1 MPTVLYAEDD
11 FEHRAMMRV
20 IMKNT
25 DITLVEASDGQEA
38 LQKIQHQHPDLILLD
53 LFMPKLDGHGV
64 MEALKSDP
72 QTRQIPI
79 IVLTAWSTGDNRR
92 RAKKAG
98 AMDFVAKPYDPIELV
113 KIIKDR
119 LAGKTGPGQIIFAY
133 G

>member
-11 FEHRAMMRV
+11 VEHRTMMRV
-20 IMKNT
+20 IMRNT

-38 LQKIQHQHPDLILLD
+38 LQKIQHQCPDLILLD

-72 QTRQIPI
+72 ETRHIPI
-79 IVLTAWSTGDNRR
+79 IVLSAWSTGDNRN
-92 RAKKAG
+92 RAKNAG
-98 AMDFVAKPYDPIELV
+98 ALDFIAKPYDPLELV
-113 KIIKDR
+113 RIVKHY
-119 LAGKTGPGQIIFAY
+119 LPGKADASQASFAY

>member
-25 DITLVEASDGQEA
+25 DITLVEASNGQEA
-38 LQKIQHQHPDLILLD
+38 LQKIQHQHPDLVLLD

-72 QTRQIPI
+72 QTRHIPI
-79 IVLTAWSTGDNRR
+79 IVLSAWSTGDNRK
-92 RAKKAG
+92 RAQKAG
-98 AMDFVAKPYDPIELV
+98 AMDFIAKPYDPIELV
-113 KIIKDR
+113 KTIKNR
-119 LAGKTGPGQIIFAY
+119 LADKTGPSQIVFAY

>member
-20 IMKNT
+20 ILKST
-25 DITLVEASDGQEA
+25 DITLVEASNGQEA
-38 LQKIQHQHPDLILLD
+38 LQKIRHQCPDLILLD

-64 MEALKSDP
+64 MQALKSDP
-72 QTRQIPI
+72 QTKNIPI
-79 IVLTAWSTGDNRR
+79 IVLSAWSTGDNRR

-98 AMDFVAKPYDPIELV
+98 ALDFIAKPYDPIKLV
-113 KIIKDR
+113 KIVKDR
-119 LAGKTGPGQIIFAY
+119 LAGKTDSHQIVYSF